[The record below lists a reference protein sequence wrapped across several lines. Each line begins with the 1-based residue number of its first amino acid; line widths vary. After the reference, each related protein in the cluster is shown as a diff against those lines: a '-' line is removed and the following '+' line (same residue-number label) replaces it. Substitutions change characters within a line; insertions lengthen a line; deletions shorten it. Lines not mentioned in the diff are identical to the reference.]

1 MSKFFCVIQ
10 LSKGLY
16 LESLS
21 IELLSLAIW
30 KEALDA
36 CGLLMD
42 ASNGENFS
50 KSSEEQT
57 FPSYKSGHSPLNV
70 ARGLDFTRPASFFS

>member
-1 MSKFFCVIQ
+1 MLFCVIQ

-42 ASNGENFS
+42 ASDGENFS
-50 KSSEEQT
+50 KSCEEHSL
-57 FPSYKSGHSPLNV
+57 PKSGHSHLNV
-70 ARGLDFTRPASFFS
+70 AV